1 MLGRDGRTRRT
12 ERVLTEGN
20 EGNEGLQVWEDIIF
34 VSFVISCLKSSPVL
48 ALIRDI
54 RVIRGCSAVAT

>member
-12 ERVLTEGN
+12 ERVLTEGH
-20 EGNEGLQVWEDIIF
+20 EDNEGLQLWENMI
-34 VSFVISCLKSSPVL
+34 FVISCLKSSPVL
-48 ALIRDI
+48 ALIHDI